1 MELKKYE
8 RKEQVVDTKLFAKD
22 GLTFLVLERIVNQK
36 ARFVLTDHKR
46 FVVC

>member
-22 GLTFLVLERIVNQK
+22 GLTFLVLERIVK
-36 ARFVLTDHKR
+36 DRKS
-46 FVVC
+46 VV